1 MCVLSVQ
8 HLSKCGFASPK
19 HRKNKAQ
26 YMVCRSVSQ
35 PGITKTGLTSGLPA
49 RTAWFP
55 KQSCHEDACPM
66 TRYSPAT

>member
-8 HLSKCGFASPK
+8 HLSKCGFASP
-19 HRKNKAQ
+19 NAQ

-49 RTAWFP
+49 RAAWFP